1 MPRDFEITTLEDQL
15 LAYQAERS
23 APDWQPVRLGFGTID
38 TATRGVSPG
47 QVLGIAA
54 RTAVGKTWLLQ
65 SVEHNFTAR
74 RDAGCLSLTL
84 EMPGP
89 EWAERAVAIFEDV
102 APETVE
108 TWARKGELIDRA
120 ARFLERM
127 EHVRLVEESVSLG
140 DLPALI
146 DQARPTLHVPLRLVL
161 IDYLGLLDT
170 PGRDAY
176 ERASAVG
183 KGLKRLAKAEKVA
196 VIVAMQVSRAGGDGS
211 EPVAIEML
219 RDSGVLEE
227 SVDFLL
233 GAWQPGRAAALDP
246 VEAIALRDVLRV
258 KVLKSRKGGDGRL
271 VDLRFRPESRRLYE
285 EADPRDLV
293 DGALASF
300 DTGAKLP

>member
-1 MPRDFEITTLEDQL
+1 MSRDFDITTYEDQL

-47 QVLGIAA
+47 QVLGVAA

-65 SVEHNFTAR
+65 SVEHNLSAR
-74 RDAGCLSLTL
+74 RDTGCLCLTL
-84 EMPGP
+84 EMPGA

-108 TWARKGELIDRA
+108 SWARDGGLVDRA
-120 ARFLERM
+120 TRFLDRM
-127 EHVRLVEESVSLG
+127 EHVRIVEDAVSLAE
-140 DLPALI
+140 LPMVI
-146 DQARPTLHVPLRLVL
+146 EQARATLGVPLRVVV
-161 IDYLGLLDT
+161 IDYLGLLDA

-176 ERASAVG
+176 ERASSVG
-183 KGLKRLAKAEKVA
+183 KGLKRVAKAEKVSI
-196 VIVAMQVSRAGGDGS
+196 VVAMQVSRAGGDGS
-211 EPVAIEML
+211 EPVSIEML

-233 GAWQPGRAAALDP
+233 GAWQPGRAAGLDP
-246 VEAIALRDVLRV
+246 IEAIALRDVLRIR
-258 KVLKSRKGGDGRL
+258 VLKSRKGGDGRL

-285 EADPRDLV
+285 EADPRELV
-293 DGALASF
+293 DETFASL
-300 DTGAKLP
+300 DSGGDA